1 MARRL
6 AAVVLVFSV
15 MLAAQGSVAQNPEDE
30 LEQVEQEIKD
40 LNRAIVAG
48 KQEQSA
54 VAKEL
59 AAAEQRLG
67 VLRGELNEATGR
79 LEAAVAKVDAG
90 EAELARIS
98 GILDTVARELAETRL
113 AIVDQSEA
121 LRERAAE
128 MYMSQSF
135 GLSGLL
141 IEMDTVADA
150 AVGWEYAGRAISDGE
165 ALVKDLEA
173 LRAVEEDQQALLEE
187 QEAAQASILVQLES
201 ERATVESEREAVAAT
216 VAAAEDEMKG
226 YAALLARVKAEIAEM
241 DGEIAALEADAKKLE
256 QEIIALQSKEGERP
270 GALAWPVD
278 GYVSSPFGYRTHPIT
293 GKKRLHTGLDIGARS
308 GTPIYAA
315 NRGTVI
321 FAGWY
326 GGYGNAVIIDHG
338 GGLATLYAHQSRI
351 RVSNG
356 AKVNLGDRI
365 GDVGSTGF
373 STGAHLHFEA
383 RENGVPVDPMK
394 YLGG

>member
-6 AAVVLVFSV
+6 AAVVLV
-15 MLAAQGSVAQNPEDE
+15 LALSLAGQATLANPQDELSQVEDE
-30 LEQVEQEIKD
+30 IKE
-40 LNRAIVAG
+40 LNRQIVAG

-67 VLRGELNEATGR
+67 VLRGELNEAVAR
-79 LEAAVAKVDAG
+79 LDAATAKVEEG
-90 EAELARIS
+90 EAELGRIS

-121 LRERAAE
+121 VRARAAE

-141 IEMDTVADA
+141 MEMDTVADA

-165 ALVKDLEA
+165 AMVRDLEA
-173 LRAVEEDQQALLEE
+173 LRSVEEQQQALLEE
-187 QEAAQASILVQLES
+187 QEAAQAALLIELEA
-201 ERATVESEREAVAAT
+201 ERAAVETEKVAVEAT
-216 VAAAEDEMKG
+216 VADAEDEMRG
-226 YAALLARVKAEIAEM
+226 YAELLARVKAEIAEM
-241 DGEIAALEADAKKLE
+241 DGEIASLEADAKKLE

-278 GYVSSPFGYRTHPIT
+278 GYVSSRFGYRTHPIT
-293 GKKRLHTGLDIGARS
+293 GKKRLHTGIDVAAGH

-326 GGYGNAVIIDHG
+326 GGYGNAIVIDHG
-338 GGLATLYAHQSRI
+338 GGLSTLYAHQSRL
-351 RVSNG
+351 RVSTG
-356 AKVNLGDRI
+356 AKVALGDRI

-373 STGAHLHFEA
+373 STGAHLHFET